1 MANRHRQLNYGTPL
15 PQDWL
20 DAIQDYIGSLL
31 VNFRLLIIANGT
43 ALQVPGGPGNDYVG
57 VGIQGR
63 WRFNQADVQG
73 AHPGGAAG
81 TYDVYVTA
89 SDNSF
94 TAGGPS
100 GEIDNTNYAFGLQ
113 ITSTAT
119 SPTTALK
126 RRIAQAVWDGSKI
139 TRIIGLSGGLAADA
153 TQFVVLSPDSSGRNT
168 VQPSADFVNLTLKRL
183 AGQTS
188 DLQRWVDENN
198 VPLAQLTAGGIFI
211 SQGGVQLP
219 SMTTAQRDALPPG
232 RRPPGLQ
239 ILNTTTGTVE
249 VNVGTDAAP
258 VWVPTGG
265 YGAGVILDFAG
276 PEANIPPRT
285 VPCDGR
291 QIAQTAEPAAFARI
305 GNGWNTFGGLPAP
318 PAGFF
323 RAPDLRG
330 RGTIGKGDM
339 GAGNGTTPPA
349 SGVRVQRAAAVTLAA
364 LIGEE
369 YHTLGLAELTPHSHS
384 GVTGAESA
392 QHTHAVTDPTHTHA
406 GAYYKDYAPGGTGG
420 PGPGPGNDA
429 MAPIAAASTGI
440 TLGAES
446 AQHTHAIPS
455 DGGGSGHENVHPV
468 AVVNKVMTL

>member
-1 MANRHRQLNYGTPL
+1 MANRHRQLNYGSPL
-15 PQDWL
+15 PQDFL
-20 DAIQDYIGSLL
+20 DAIQDFIGSLL
-31 VNFRLLIIANGT
+31 VNFRLLIVTNGT

-57 VGIQGR
+57 AGIQGR
-63 WRFNQADVQG
+63 WRFNQTNIQG

-100 GEIDNTNYAFGLQ
+100 GEIDNTNYEFALQ
-113 ITSTAT
+113 ITPTAS

-126 RRIAQAVWDGSKI
+126 RRIAQAVWDGSRI
-139 TRIIGLSGGLAADA
+139 TRVIGLSGNLSADA
-153 TQFVVLSPDSSGRNT
+153 TQFVVLAPDSSGRNT
-168 VQPSADFVNLTLKRL
+168 VQPTADFINLTLKRL

-188 DLQRWVDENN
+188 DLQRWVDENG
-198 VPLAQLTAGGIFI
+198 VPLAQLTASGMFI
-211 SQGGVQLP
+211 SQGGLVLP
-219 SMTTAQRDALPPG
+219 GMTTTARDALPAG
-232 RRPPGLQ
+232 RRPHGLQ
-239 ILNTTTGTVE
+239 IFNDTTGTVE

-258 VWVPTGG
+258 VWIPAGG
-265 YGAGVILDFAG
+265 YGAGIILDFAG

-291 QIAQTAEPAAFARI
+291 QIAQTAEPAAYQRI

-339 GAGNGTTPPA
+339 GAGSGTTPAATGP
-349 SGVRVQRAAAVTLAA
+349 RVQRAAVTTLGA

-369 YHTLGLAELTPHSHS
+369 YHTLGMAELTPHSHS
-384 GVTGAESA
+384 GATGTESA
-392 QHTHAVTDPTHTHA
+392 LHTHGVNDPTHTHP
-406 GAYYKDYAPGGTGG
+406 GGYYKDYAPGGTGG

-429 MAPIAAASTGI
+429 MTAITAAATGI
-440 TLGAES
+440 TLSTES
-446 AQHTHAIPS
+446 ASHTHAIPS
-455 DGGGSGHENVHPV
+455 EGGGSGHENVHPV